1 MDYSVRGAQRGN
13 LLWHFL
19 PNHHTCLTYCWRHAC
34 LSAYN
39 SVCMYCTYILSSV
52 PATCRS
58 ERVSAT
64 PIFKSCARPC
74 TLVVYLVVL
83 PPELI
88 LPGGGYNGCGARWRL
103 LGYLELAALRGE
115 ENVRVREGPDLL
127 QFVKGNVL

>member
-1 MDYSVRGAQRGN
+1 M
-13 LLWHFL
+13 
-19 PNHHTCLTYCWRHAC
+19 PAC
-34 LSAYN
+34 LHTIVYA
-39 SVCMYCTYILSSV
+39 CTYILSSV

-64 PIFKSCARPC
+64 SIFKSCARPC

>member
-1 MDYSVRGAQRGN
+1 M
-13 LLWHFL
+13 
-19 PNHHTCLTYCWRHAC
+19 PAC
-34 LSAYN
+34 LHTIVYAS
-39 SVCMYCTYILSSV
+39 TYIFSSV
-52 PATCRS
+52 PATCRW

-88 LPGGGYNGCGARWRL
+88 LPGGGYNGCGAHWRL